1 MQLGAC
7 SIALFFFAGC
17 LPECPVREPGLAR
30 QDEDEIPRMHIR
42 LLKLWE
48 EARSSYWFVPG
59 LMVIGAILLSV
70 ITVSLDGYYQVEVLR
85 RLGFIWS
92 GGAEGARGLLQTVAG
107 SMITVAGVTFSITMV
122 ALSFASSQFGSRLL
136 RNFMADTGNQIVLGT
151 FVATFIYCLLV
162 LRTVRSDGDAEFVPY
177 ISVTTGLLLALAG
190 LIVLI
195 YFFHHMALSMQAP
208 YVVSQVAA
216 DLFKTIERLFP
227 AEAAAR
233 APKNHRAEE
242 LPPVPDE
249 QARAI
254 HSAVNGYI
262 QAIDEDT
269 LIRIAS
275 EEDLTIRL
283 PVRPGDFVVE
293 GQLLARIWPA
303 DRVETELA
311 DRIQTNFITGKQR
324 THTQDVEFGIEQLV
338 EVAERSLSTG
348 INATF
353 TAITCIDWLGAALA
367 ELFRRDFPSPHR
379 YDEQG
384 GLRLVFERPLSLDG
398 VIDSAFNQI
407 RQSARDNVAVHI
419 RLLEKIAVLRSMT
432 QDPQIL
438 AVLEVHAGMI
448 QSASDSQPLQRED
461 QNDVDER
468 YREATEDRNLQ

>member
-1 MQLGAC
+1 MQ
-7 SIALFFFAGC
+7 
-17 LPECPVREPGLAR
+17 
-30 QDEDEIPRMHIR
+30 IR

-70 ITVSLDGYYQVEVLR
+70 LTVSLDGYYQLEVLR

-151 FVATFIYCLLV
+151 FVAAFIYCLLV
-162 LRTVRSDGDAEFVPY
+162 LRTVRSDGDTEFVPY

-195 YFFHHMALSMQAP
+195 YFFHHGALSMQAP
-208 YVVSQVAA
+208 YVVGQVAA
-216 DLFKTIERLFP
+216 DLFKTIKRLFP
-227 AEAAAR
+227 EETDPGAPSNRQAEG
-233 APKNHRAEE
+233 
-242 LPPVPDE
+242 LPQDFE
-249 QARAI
+249 NQARALR
-254 HSAVNGYI
+254 SRTNGYI
-262 QAIDEDT
+262 QAIDQEELLNVT
-269 LIRIAS
+269 THENLIIS
-275 EEDLTIRL
+275 L
-283 PVRPGDFVVE
+283 PVRPGDFLVE

-303 DRVETELA
+303 DRVDTELA
-311 DRIQTNFITGKQR
+311 DRLEDNFITGKQR

-353 TAITCIDWLGAALA
+353 TAVTCVDWLGAALA
-367 ELFRRDFPSPHR
+367 ELLRRDFPSPYR
-379 YDEQG
+379 YDRDG
-384 GLRLVFERPLSLDG
+384 KLRIVFERPLSPDG
-398 VIDSAFNQI
+398 VIDAAFNQI

-419 RLLEKIAVLRSMT
+419 RMLEKIAVLRSMT
-432 QDPQIL
+432 GDPRVL
-438 AVLEVHAGMI
+438 AALDRHAKMI
-448 QSASDSQPLQRED
+448 EDAADSELLQRED

-468 YREATEDRNLQ
+468 YRKATETDRNS

>member
-1 MQLGAC
+1 MY
-7 SIALFFFAGC
+7 
-17 LPECPVREPGLAR
+17 
-30 QDEDEIPRMHIR
+30 IR

-70 ITVSLDGYYQVEVLR
+70 LTVSLDGQYQLEVLR

-136 RNFMADTGNQIVLGT
+136 RNFMADTSNQIVLGT
-151 FVATFIYCLLV
+151 FVSTFIYCLLI
-162 LRTVRSDGDAEFVPY
+162 LRTVRSNGDSEFVPY

-227 AEAAAR
+227 DEADPR
-233 APKNHRAEE
+233 APKNPRTED
-242 LPPVPDE
+242 LSPDSDE

-254 HSAVNGYI
+254 HSEVNGYI
-262 QAIDEDT
+262 QAIDEDA
-269 LIRIAS
+269 LMKIAS
-275 EEDLTIRL
+275 EENLTITL
-283 PVRPGDFVVE
+283 PVRPGDFLVE

-303 DRVETELA
+303 DRVDDELA
-311 DRIQTNFITGKQR
+311 DRLENNFITGRQR

-353 TAITCIDWLGAALA
+353 SAITCIDWLGAALA
-367 ELFRRDFPSPHR
+367 ELFRRDFPSPYR
-379 YDEQG
+379 YDKQG
-384 GLRLVFERPLSLDG
+384 QLRLVFERPLSLEG
-398 VIDSAFNQI
+398 VIDAAFNQI

-432 QDPQIL
+432 EDPQIL
-438 AVLEVHAGMI
+438 AALDVHAKMI
-448 QSASDSQPLQRED
+448 QNASDSQLLQRED

-468 YREATEDRNLQ
+468 YSKATQSDRNS